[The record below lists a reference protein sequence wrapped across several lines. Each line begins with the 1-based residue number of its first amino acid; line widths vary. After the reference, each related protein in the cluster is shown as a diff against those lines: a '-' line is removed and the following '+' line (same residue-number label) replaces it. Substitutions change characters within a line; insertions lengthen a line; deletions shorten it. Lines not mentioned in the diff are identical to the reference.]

1 MIKTAIF
8 LIALALPAAAQD
20 AAAQSNPMSAPSAAD
35 MQALEGADAVGA
47 GAGQSLPPKPIN
59 PPSQRAHRCR
69 SYLDP
74 GPVFYCPA
82 RCGLAQF
89 RARM

>member
-1 MIKTAIF
+1 VDA
-8 LIALALPAAAQD
+8 D
-20 AAAQSNPMSAPSAAD
+20 AAATDAA
-35 MQALEGADAVGA
+35 EEDAAEEEVVAEAVDAAEAVDEVGA
-47 GAGQSLPPKPIN
+47 GAAQSQLPKPIN